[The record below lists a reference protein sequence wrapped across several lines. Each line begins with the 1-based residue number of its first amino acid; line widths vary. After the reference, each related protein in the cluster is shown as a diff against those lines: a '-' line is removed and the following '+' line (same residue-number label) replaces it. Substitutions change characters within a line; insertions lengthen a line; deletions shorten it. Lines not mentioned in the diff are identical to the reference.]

1 MNIAEEI
8 TKLKA
13 EQAECQATEK
23 KAHDRAIEIGR
34 QIGKLETQK
43 KKIDKI
49 LGEGQKGVAE

>member
-1 MNIAEEI
+1 MNITDEI
-8 TKLKA
+8 EKLKA
-13 EQAECQATEK
+13 EQTACLEIEK
-23 KAHDRAIEIGR
+23 QSHARAIEIGR